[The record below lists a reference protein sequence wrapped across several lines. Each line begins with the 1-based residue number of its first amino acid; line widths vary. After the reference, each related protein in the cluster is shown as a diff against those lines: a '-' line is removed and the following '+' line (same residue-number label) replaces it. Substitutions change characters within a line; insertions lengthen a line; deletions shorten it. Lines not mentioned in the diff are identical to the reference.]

1 MRRPHLSALVLALA
15 GLTGIAGIAGAA
27 LAQDPPPAPA
37 EPTEAAAPADTAEA
51 PPASIEEQIRELD
64 QKLRVLTRQLE
75 LEREQAAEK
84 AKTTPTVT
92 ASKDGLSFQSAD
104 GAYQLRLRGYVHAD
118 GRFFLGDDER
128 PATDTWTI
136 RRARPIFEGRL
147 AKYIEF
153 RIMPDF
159 GGGTTVLQDA
169 YGEVR
174 PSKAFG
180 VRAGKFKAPFGLE
193 RLQSATDIL
202 FVERAL
208 PTNLVPN
215 RDIGVQVSG
224 ELAGG
229 RVSYAAGAFNGVPD
243 GGSADADTNDD
254 KDFAARV
261 FFQPFTAQT
270 ASPLRGLGL
279 GVAVTTGEQTG
290 AVAAPGLPV
299 YRTPGQQTFFSYRTD
314 GTAAGTAF
322 ADGDRTRISP
332 QGYFY
337 RGPFGVQAEAVRSTQ
352 EVRRGA
358 VLADLSHDS
367 WQVSASWV
375 LTGEAASYRA
385 VTPKKVFDPASH
397 TWGAFE
403 LAARVSRL
411 DVDDD
416 AFPLFANPASSSESA
431 AAWSLGLNWYLNKNA
446 RVVLDYEVTSF
457 EGGRATG
464 DREDEK
470 ILFSRL
476 QIAF

>member
-1 MRRPHLSALVLALA
+1 MVRSHRCAFVLALA
-15 GLTGIAGIAGAA
+15 FLGVPAVARPQGE
-27 LAQDPPPAPA
+27 PPSPA
-37 EPTEAAAPADTAEA
+37 EPTEAATPAAAT
-51 PPASIEEQIRELD
+51 IEEQIQELD
-64 QKLRVLTRQLE
+64 QKLRLLKRQLE
-75 LEREQAAEK
+75 LEREQAAETAK
-84 AKTTPTVT
+84 AAPTVT
-92 ASKDGLSFQSAD
+92 AGRDGFSLQSAD
-104 GAYQLRLRGYVHAD
+104 AAYQLRLRGYVHAD
-118 GRFFLGDDER
+118 GRFFLDDDER
-128 PATDTWTI
+128 PATDTFTL
-136 RRARPIFEGRL
+136 RRVRPIFEGRL
-147 AKYIEF
+147 GKYVEF

-159 GGGTTVLQDA
+159 GGGTTGLQDA

-180 VRAGKFKAPFGLE
+180 VRAGKFKTPFGLE
-193 RLQSATDIL
+193 RLQSATDML

-215 RDIGVQVSG
+215 RDLGVQLSG
-224 ELAGG
+224 EVASG
-229 RVSYAAGAFNGVPD
+229 RVAYAAGVFNGVPD

-254 KDFAARV
+254 KDFAVRL
-261 FFQPFTAQT
+261 FFQPLVADKT
-270 ASPLRGLGL
+270 SPLSGLGV

-290 AVAAPGLPV
+290 SATAPGLPA

-322 ADGDRTRISP
+322 ADGERTRVSP

-337 RGPFGVQAEAVRSTQ
+337 RGPFGMQAEAVRSKQ

-358 VLADLSHDS
+358 VLADLTHDA

-385 VTPKKVFDPASH
+385 VTPKKAFDPAAH

-411 DVDDD
+411 EVDDD
-416 AFPLFANPASSSESA
+416 AFPLFSNPASSSESA
-431 AAWSLGLNWYLNKNA
+431 AGWAVGLNWYLSKNA
-446 RVVLDYEVTSF
+446 RVLLDYEVTSF